1 MRNLMRKQF
10 MRKFSNRLAGKL
22 AAQQSGFTLIEL
34 VIVIVIIGIL
44 AAVAIPNF
52 LTVTDDAKVG
62 VANGIAGAFSSAAAS
77 NYAACQGAL
86 TSCSPTLAACSDAFL
101 EAMVPGSTT
110 AALPASA
117 TGSGT
122 ACVVAKD
129 GKSSAPVI
137 IKGA

>member
-1 MRNLMRKQF
+1 
-10 MRKFSNRLAGKL
+10 MRKFSNRLSGKL

-77 NYAACQGAL
+77 NSAACQGAL
-86 TSCSPTLAACSDAFL
+86 TSCQKPIACDTASL
-101 EAMVPGSTT
+101 ELMVPGSTT
-110 AALPASA
+110 AAPPATA
-117 TGSGT
+117 TGTLT
-122 ACVVAKD
+122 ACVVTKD
-129 GKSSAPVI
+129 GFSSTSVI